1 MTMAW
6 WRRIVRLVFRKGREK
21 EQDGELPE
29 LPYHVDLW
37 MRELIDEGIDPQAA
51 REEALRCFGYQDSA
65 GPEPASE
72 DDYPPICMK
81 LTRLP

>member
-6 WRRIVRLVFRKGREK
+6 WRRIFRLVFRKRK
-21 EQDGELPE
+21 AREQDEDGNLPD
-29 LPYHVDLW
+29 HVDLW
-37 MRELIDEGIDPQAA
+37 MRELIDEGIDPKAA
-51 REEALRCFGYQDSA
+51 REEALRCFGLVEGSA
-65 GPEPASE
+65 APEKTEE

>member
-1 MTMAW
+1 MAW
-6 WRRIVRLVFRKGREK
+6 WRRIFQLILRKRSARDKEK
-21 EQDGELPE
+21 DGE

-51 REEALRCFGYQDSA
+51 REEALRCFGHEGSA
-65 GPEPASE
+65 EPEPAPE

>member
-1 MTMAW
+1 MGW
-6 WRRIVRLVFRKGREK
+6 WQRIFGLLSRKRSARDKEK
-21 EQDGELPE
+21 DGELPR
-29 LPYHVDLW
+29 HVDLW

-51 REEALRCFGYQDSA
+51 REEALRCFGLEEGSA
-65 GPEPASE
+65 APKKTGE